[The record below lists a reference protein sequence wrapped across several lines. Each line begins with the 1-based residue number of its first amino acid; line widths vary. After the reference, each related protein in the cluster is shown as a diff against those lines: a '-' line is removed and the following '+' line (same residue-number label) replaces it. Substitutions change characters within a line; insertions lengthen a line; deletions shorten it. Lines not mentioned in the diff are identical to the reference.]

1 MNAKIGPRLARVRKL
16 RNMTQGQLAERVGVT
31 KQTISNY
38 ENGVR
43 MPDFETLDAISIALN
58 TTLSYLIG
66 SSDDPDEIPRKTLH
80 DIGQQLTAPAR
91 SSKWRNLSEGL
102 AKMEQ
107 DNSSM
112 FMSYFNM
119 FMAAHPEYFNEER
132 NDDDDP
138 ES

>member
-43 MPDFETLDAISIALN
+43 MPDFEILDAIAIALN

-66 SSDDPDEIPRKTLH
+66 SSDDPDEQPRKALH
-80 DIGQQLTAPAR
+80 DIGDQLTAPSR
-91 SSKWRNLSEGL
+91 SPEWRVLSEGL
-102 AKMEQ
+102 GNLEKK
-107 DNSSM
+107 NK
-112 FMSYFNM
+112 
-119 FMAAHPEYFNEER
+119 AAFLATYNYLTAMYPDIFTER
-132 NDDDDP
+132 TEGDDT